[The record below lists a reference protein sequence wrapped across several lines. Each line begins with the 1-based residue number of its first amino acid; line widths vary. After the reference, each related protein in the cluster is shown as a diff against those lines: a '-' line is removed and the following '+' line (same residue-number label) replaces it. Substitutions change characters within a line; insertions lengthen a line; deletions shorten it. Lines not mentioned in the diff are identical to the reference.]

1 MRRTFIASILFLSIL
16 LFVLARKA
24 AMRGA
29 TFASILVIAIPAHA
43 DDASPLPNTTILEL
57 KLGFFEPRVGD
68 SPGVLGNPY
77 VQTFGNSP
85 MLLGVLEV
93 DRSLLHAYGYLGVGL
108 SVGYG
113 EKYAKALLAD
123 GTPSGEATGLIVLPI
138 RAMVVYRY
146 DVLAH
151 VMHIPLVPY
160 AELGPVLYPWWTEK
174 GGSVEIV
181 NGEKGSGF
189 RFGWGFSLGLALE
202 LDFLNPTSSRE
213 AREDAGIHHFY
224 LFGEFN
230 DDFAANFGGAGINL
244 GAAYFAFGIAF
255 EF

>member
-1 MRRTFIASILFLSIL
+1 VTKAFVAFILLLSIL
-16 LFVLARKA
+16 VLAVARKA
-24 AMRGA
+24 AMSGA
-29 TFASILVIAIPAHA
+29 LFASILVIPVPAHA
-43 DDASPLPNTTILEL
+43 DDISPLPNTTILEL

-68 SPGVLGNPY
+68 SPGVVGNPY

-93 DRSLLHAYGYLGVGL
+93 DRSLFHAYGYLGVGF

-138 RAMVVYRY
+138 RAMAVYRY
-146 DVLAH
+146 DALAH
-151 VMHIPLVPY
+151 AMHIPLVPY

-174 GGSVEIV
+174 GGSVEIT

-189 RFGWGFSLGLALE
+189 RFGWGFTLGLALE
-202 LDFLNPTSSRE
+202 LDFLNPISSRE
-213 AREDAGIHHFY
+213 AREDAGISHFY

-230 DDFAANFGGAGINL
+230 DDFAANFGRAGIDL
-244 GAAYFAFGIAF
+244 GAAYFTFGIAF